1 VGRLQIAGRT
11 VRGTV
16 GPERLPAAHPLGGLC
31 DEQNGVV
38 FHIDGGPP
46 VVLRGK
52 GAGRWPTAE
61 SVMADLFDLARERGS
76 VAADVGEPAGVAA
89 LDEASA

>member
-1 VGRLQIAGRT
+1 VA
-11 VRGTV
+11 
-16 GPERLPAAHPLGGLC
+16 PERLPSAHPLGGLR

-38 FHIDGGPP
+38 FHLEGGPP

-61 SVMADLFDLARERGS
+61 SVMADLFDLARERAF
-76 VAADVGEPAGVAA
+76 VAAGVDERIEAGH